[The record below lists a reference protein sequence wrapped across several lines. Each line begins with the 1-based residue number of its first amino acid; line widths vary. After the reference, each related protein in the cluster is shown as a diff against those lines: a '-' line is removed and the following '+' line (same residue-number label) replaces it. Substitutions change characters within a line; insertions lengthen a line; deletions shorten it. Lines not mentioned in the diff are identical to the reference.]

1 MRQLSERT
9 IAITGA
15 TSGLG
20 RKVAE
25 DLARTGAALLL
36 HGRHGDRLQQ
46 AIVEIRDATGNPH
59 LYPFL
64 ADLASLREVERL
76 ADSITVSQPR
86 LDVLINNAGVGAGPD
101 THRRELSADGYELRF
116 AVNYLAPFLLSRRL
130 LPLLRREVAEAGAAR
145 IVNVAS
151 AGQQE
156 IDLDDVMLEKDYS
169 GIRAYRQSK
178 LALIML
184 TLDLAKELAG
194 SRVTVNALHPA
205 SLMDTRMVREW
216 FGTPWTTVEEGAP
229 HVERLA
235 IDDSLEGVSG
245 KYFDQNR
252 PARALEQ
259 AYDLDV
265 RRQLREL
272 SRAWIEKATG
282 SCESCG

>member
-1 MRQLSERT
+1 MRPLPERT

-25 DLARTGAALLL
+25 DLARTGAAMLL
-36 HGRHGDRLQQ
+36 HGRNRNRLHR
-46 AIVEIRDATGNPH
+46 AIVEIREATGNPH

-101 THRRELSADGYELRF
+101 IRHREISADGYELRF

-151 AGQQE
+151 VGQQE
-156 IDLDDVMLEKDYS
+156 LDLQDIMLQEGYS
-169 GIRAYRQSK
+169 GVRAYRQSK

-184 TLDLAKELAG
+184 TFDLAGELSG
-194 SRVTVNALHPA
+194 GGVTVNALHPA

-216 FGTPWTTVEEGAP
+216 FGAPRSTVEEGAR
-229 HVERLA
+229 HLVRLV
-235 IDDSLEGVSG
+235 IDDALEKVSG
-245 KYFDQNR
+245 EYFDQNR

-259 AYDLDV
+259 AYDPDV
-265 RRQLREL
+265 RQRLREL
-272 SRAWIEKATG
+272 SRKWIEQATG
-282 SCESCG
+282 NCESCG

>member
-1 MRQLSERT
+1 MRPLSERT

-25 DLARTGAALLL
+25 DLARSGAALLL
-36 HGRHGDRLQQ
+36 HGRDWDRLLQ
-46 AIVEIRDATGNPH
+46 AIAEIREATGNPH

-101 THRRELSADGYELRF
+101 TTCRELSVDGYELRF

-156 IDLDDVMLEKDYS
+156 LDLEDVMLEEDYS

-184 TLDLAKELAG
+184 TLDLAEELAG
-194 SRVTVNALHPA
+194 SGVTVNALHPA

-235 IDDSLEGVSG
+235 IDAALEGVSG
-245 KYFDQNR
+245 KYFDQDR

-259 AYDLDV
+259 AYEPQA
-265 RRQLREL
+265 RQRLQVL
-272 SRAWIEKATG
+272 SREWIEAATG

>member
-1 MRQLSERT
+1 MRPLSERT

-36 HGRHGDRLQQ
+36 HGREGTRLQQ
-46 AIVEIRDATGNPH
+46 TIAAIRNATGNPH

-86 LDVLINNAGVGAGPD
+86 LDVLINNAGLGAGPD
-101 THRRELSADGYELRF
+101 LNRRELSADGYELRF

-130 LPLLRREVAEAGAAR
+130 LPLLRREVAEAGSAR
-145 IVNVAS
+145 IVNVTS
-151 AGQQE
+151 VGQQE
-156 IDLDDVMLEKDYS
+156 LDLGDVMLAKGYS

-184 TLDLAKELAG
+184 TFDLAAELAG
-194 SRVTVNALHPA
+194 SGVTANALHPA

-216 FGTPWTTVEEGAP
+216 FGTPQTTVAEGAR
-229 HVERLA
+229 HLERLA
-235 IDDSLEGVSG
+235 IDDALEGVSG
-245 KYFDQNR
+245 EYFDQDR
-252 PARALEQ
+252 PARALDQ
-259 AYDLDV
+259 AYDLQS
-265 RRQLREL
+265 RQRLQKL
-272 SRAWIEKATG
+272 SRQWIEAATG

>member
-1 MRQLSERT
+1 MRPISERT

-36 HGRHGDRLQQ
+36 HGRDGDRLHK
-46 AIVEIRDATGNPH
+46 AIVEIREATGNPH

-64 ADLASLREVERL
+64 ANLASLREVERL

-101 THRRELSADGYELRF
+101 TSRRELSVDGYELRF
-116 AVNYLAPFLLSRRL
+116 AVNYLAPFLLTRRL

-156 IDLDDVMLEKDYS
+156 LDLEDVMLEEDYS

-184 TLDLAKELAG
+184 TLDLAEELAG
-194 SRVTVNALHPA
+194 SGVTVNALHPA

-235 IDDSLEGVSG
+235 IDAALEGVSG
-245 KYFDQNR
+245 KYFDQDR
-252 PARALEQ
+252 PARGLEQ
-259 AYDLDV
+259 AYDPKA
-265 RRQLREL
+265 RQRLREA
-272 SRAWIEKATG
+272 SREWIEKATG

>member
-1 MRQLSERT
+1 MPPPDWDGRWPRIWPRPEPRCCCTAAIQAGCSKT
-9 IAITGA
+9 IA
-15 TSGLG
+15 
-20 RKVAE
+20 
-25 DLARTGAALLL
+25 
-36 HGRHGDRLQQ
+36 
-46 AIVEIRDATGNPH
+46 EIRQATGNPH

-86 LDVLINNAGVGAGPD
+86 LDVLINNAGLGAGPD
-101 THRRELSADGYELRF
+101 LHRRELSADGYELRF

-130 LPLLRREVAEAGAAR
+130 LPLLRREVAEAGSAR

-156 IDLDDVMLEKDYS
+156 LDLEDVMLEKGYNGS
-169 GIRAYRQSK
+169 RAYCQSK

-184 TLDLAKELAG
+184 TFDLAAELAG
-194 SRVTVNALHPA
+194 SGVTANALHPA

-216 FGTPWTTVEEGAP
+216 FGTPQTSVAEGAR
-229 HVERLA
+229 HLERLV
-235 IDDSLEGVSG
+235 IDDALAGVSG
-245 KYFDQNR
+245 EYFDQDR

-259 AYDLDV
+259 AYDLQA
-265 RRQLREL
+265 RQRLRGL
-272 SRAWIEKATG
+272 SRQWIEAATG